1 MQNNGE
7 KAKGVKSKSYLLA
20 LLPFLILAGM
30 FELLPVLTIIGRSF
44 MPEGGGFGL
53 TFENYTNIFSK
64 QLYRSAIQNSLI
76 ISIISA
82 AIGLIVAFAGGKAAC
97 ERGGRIKR
105 IFMSILNMVSN
116 FSGVPLAFSFI
127 ILFGNAGVVTIL
139 GKTLGIKVL
148 SDFPLYTVWG
158 LMIIYI
164 YFQIPLATLLLMPSF
179 DSIRKEWK
187 ESVSLM
193 GGTSLVFWTKVGIP
207 VLLPSILGT
216 FSTLFANAISAYA
229 TAYALLMNNFSL
241 LPIRISEQFVGD
253 VVQRPQFG
261 SALAVLLMA
270 MMTASILITQLLT
283 AKPKG
288 GRVQ

>member
-1 MQNNGE
+1 MQNNKG
-7 KAKGVKSKSYLLA
+7 KAKRKTYLLA
-20 LLPFLILAGM
+20 LLPFLILAGL
-30 FELLPVLTIIGRSF
+30 FEILPVLTIIGKSF
-44 MPEGGGFGL
+44 MPEGGGFGF
-53 TFENYTNIFSK
+53 TFDNYANIFSK
-64 QLYRSAIQNSLI
+64 QLYRSAILNSLI
-76 ISIISA
+76 ISIVSA
-82 AIGLIVAFAGGKAAC
+82 VIGLFVAFIGGKAAC
-97 ERGGRIKR
+97 DKGGKTKK

-127 ILFGNAGVVTIL
+127 ILFGNAGVVTII
-139 GKTLGIKVL
+139 GKTMGIRVL
-148 SDFPLYTVWG
+148 SEFPLYTAAG

-193 GGTSLVFWTKVGIP
+193 GGSGFVFWRKVGIP

-270 MMTASILITQLLT
+270 LMTASIFITQSYT
-283 AKPKG
+283 SKQKG
-288 GRVQ
+288 GGGR